1 MGFGLGFGSGSG
13 SSSGSVHLAAAAEG
27 GMEVGEAAGVG
38 ARPHRALLVEQTE
51 QADGPLGDEV
61 DDRLVVLVGDEVP
74 LHLLLDVHLLR
85 GLRARARARVRVR
98 VRVRWKGQV
107 EG

>member
-1 MGFGLGFGSGSG
+1 MGFGSGSG
-13 SSSGSVHLAAAAEG
+13 SSSGRGVHLAAAAEG

-38 ARPHRALLVEQTE
+38 ARAHRALLVEQTE

-61 DDRLVVLVGDEVP
+61 NDRLVVLVRDEVP
-74 LHLLLDVHLLR
+74 LHLLLDIHLLR
-85 GLRARARARVRVR
+85 GLRARARAPARLR